1 METTIGYLGL
11 VAAVIRSGLKNES
24 WEYPLT
30 ADGRYWC
37 DLANIDPEH
46 VSRRAT
52 TSFPFAEPS
61 IQMADIQE

>member
-1 METTIGYLGL
+1 MDTTIGYLGL

-37 DLANIDPEH
+37 GLGNIDPEH
-46 VSRRAT
+46 VSKRAT
-52 TSFPFAEPS
+52 KFFVEPS
-61 IQMADIQE
+61 VPMAEIQE